1 MLFCF
6 ISLLNDVLYIIYYM
20 FQSALSMAKY
30 NILHWHIVDAESFPY
45 RSRVFP
51 DLSHKGAFEPYTH
64 TYNHEDIAEVIEYAR
79 QRGIR
84 VVVEFDT
91 PGWFLAR
98 KYQSDL
104 LRDSLTTEASRK
116 T

>member
-1 MLFCF
+1 MNKFYQHYSQLSMLFCF

-91 PGWFLAR
+91 PGWC
-98 KYQSDL
+98 
-104 LRDSLTTEASRK
+104 LTGK
-116 T
+116 N